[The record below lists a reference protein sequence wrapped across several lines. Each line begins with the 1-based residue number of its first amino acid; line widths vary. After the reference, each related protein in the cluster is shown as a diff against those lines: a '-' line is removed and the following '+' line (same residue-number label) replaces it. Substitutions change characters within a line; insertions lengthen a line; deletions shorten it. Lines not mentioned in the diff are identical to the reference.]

1 MNDDVTACA
10 ATIARTLAQ
19 RDTDLNELAKVAT
32 YLRTHLDGAQFF
44 RLLDTMVKNGQHL
57 ARTGRT
63 LDYYRD
69 IQDVCQQHL
78 GPYRNAKEK
87 KAEEMAQI
95 LGWAVRLMRYYKR
108 VGVSPSQQPSTQ
120 ILASSVPSAVSAKN
134 TPQQGRQRPPL
145 SQQVVVKTE
154 RELVTLI
161 ENARGGKAQVQTK
174 DGAHIACAGF
184 PYIGAMQGKRCRA
197 DVTRQ
202 GGKVL
207 RATFKGW
214 A

>member
-1 MNDDVTACA
+1 
-10 ATIARTLAQ
+10 LAQ

>member
-10 ATIARTLAQ
+10 ATIARALAQ
-19 RDTDLNELAKVAT
+19 RDTDPNELAKVAT
-32 YLRTHLDGAQFF
+32 YLRTHLDGVQFF

-57 ARTGRT
+57 VRTGRT

-69 IQDVCQQHL
+69 IQDVCQQYL

-95 LGWAVRLMRYYKR
+95 LGWAVRLMRYYR
-108 VGVSPSQQPSTQ
+108 GVGGPPSHQPSAQ
-120 ILASSVPSAVSAKN
+120 IPASSVPSAVSAKEI
-134 TPQQGRQRPPL
+134 PQQGRQRPPA
-145 SQQVVVKTE
+145 SQQAMVKTG
-154 RELVTLI
+154 RELVMLT

-174 DGAHIACAGF
+174 DGEYIACTGF
-184 PYIGAMQGKRCRA
+184 PYIGATQGKRCRA